1 MAPIRDQAI
10 VLKHLDY
17 SETSQ
22 VLAMLTRE
30 HGALRL
36 IAKGV
41 RRSTKTRFAVGIDLL
56 ERGELL
62 YAPARGDGL
71 GTLTEWRQV
80 DAHLG
85 LRNSLPAWYAAQYA
99 AEATACMTEADD
111 PAPVLFDALAAA
123 LAALS
128 RGGAPLQALI
138 EYQRALLAGA
148 GLQPDLSRC
157 VMCDRPAPPNRA
169 GYFSAVHGGL
179 VCTGCEPKAPDR
191 RLVKAATLQAMR
203 TGDAT
208 HAPAVFEVLDYAIA
222 AAVGR
227 PMSLAHGVKQVVKK
241 KEAGDRRQDSG
252 GRARGDTEYGIQNTE
267 SQPDSS
273 PLNS

>member
-1 MAPIRDQAI
+1 MALIRDQAI

-62 YAPARGDGL
+62 YIPARGDGL
-71 GTLTEWRQV
+71 GTLSEWRQA

-85 LRNSLPAWYAAQYA
+85 LRANLPAWYAAQYA

-111 PAPVLFDALAAA
+111 PDPVLFDALAAA

-128 RGGAPLQALI
+128 GGSDPLPTLI
-138 EYQRALLAGA
+138 EYQRALLTGA

-157 VMCDRPAPPNRA
+157 VICDRPAPPRRA

-179 VCTGCEPKAPDR
+179 VCSGCEPKAPDR
-191 RLVKAATLQAMR
+191 RLVKAATLEAMR
-203 TGDAT
+203 AGDAT
-208 HAPAVFEVLDYAIA
+208 HAAAVFEVLDYAIST
-222 AAVGR
+222 AVGR
-227 PMSLAHGVKQVVKK
+227 PMNLAHNVL
-241 KEAGDRRQDSG
+241 RQ
-252 GRARGDTEYGIQNTE
+252 R
-267 SQPDSS
+267 
-273 PLNS
+273 

>member
-1 MAPIRDQAI
+1 MPPIRDQAI

-179 VCTGCEPKAPDR
+179 VCTG
-191 RLVKAATLQAMR
+191 
-203 TGDAT
+203 DAT

-222 AAVGR
+222 AAGGR